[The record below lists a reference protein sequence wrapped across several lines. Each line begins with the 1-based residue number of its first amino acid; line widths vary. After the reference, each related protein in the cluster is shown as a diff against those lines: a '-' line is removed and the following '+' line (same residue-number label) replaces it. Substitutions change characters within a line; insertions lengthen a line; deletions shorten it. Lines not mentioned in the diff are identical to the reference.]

1 MEETNSYGLVVV
13 VLVVVL
19 SVVSGFSLLS
29 ALSSSLY
36 GRKTDFVAVNRRGG
50 PGIGGPPLLL
60 RYGAALVSRG
70 VLFRFF
76 NMFFLSI
83 VSHQGQERPRK

>member
-29 ALSSSLY
+29 AVSNSL
-36 GRKTDFVAVNRRGG
+36 
-50 PGIGGPPLLL
+50 
-60 RYGAALVSRG
+60 
-70 VLFRFF
+70 
-76 NMFFLSI
+76 
-83 VSHQGQERPRK
+83 

>member
-29 ALSSSLY
+29 AVSSSL
-36 GRKTDFVAVNRRGG
+36 
-50 PGIGGPPLLL
+50 
-60 RYGAALVSRG
+60 
-70 VLFRFF
+70 
-76 NMFFLSI
+76 
-83 VSHQGQERPRK
+83 